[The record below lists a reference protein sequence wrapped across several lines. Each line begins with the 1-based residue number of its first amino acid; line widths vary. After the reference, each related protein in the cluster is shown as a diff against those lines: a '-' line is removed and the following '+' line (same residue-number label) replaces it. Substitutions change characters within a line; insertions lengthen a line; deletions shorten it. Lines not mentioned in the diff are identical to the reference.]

1 MKNRIFF
8 IALISALLSTAA
20 TPAYAATDSFG
31 NEIDWEEDYGYED
44 AAGSE
49 TLPESEAE
57 QESTEYSFAEQVK
70 VLEQMQ
76 QYETTAPTET
86 GYVSASLQSSD
97 KEWSESNI
105 RVTLYDGGRK
115 EEFWLYRQSGWSGRR
130 ELPIGHYTVSKV
142 ETADENYQFTAT
154 PSTFDLTENGS
165 VPITLTLGTA
175 KPQVTLPDNLATAS
189 TATATPEPPQEDT
202 AQAAIPFA
210 AIIVAVIITIIAIAV
225 ISIIKV
231 RKDKQNGYS
240 NNLFD

>member
-1 MKNRIFF
+1 MKNRKLF
-8 IALISALLSTAA
+8 IALISAALLSTAVS
-20 TPAYAATDSFG
+20 PAYAATDSFG
-31 NEIDWEEDYGYED
+31 NEIDWTEDYGYED

-70 VLEQMQ
+70 VLEEMQ

-86 GYVSASLQSSD
+86 GYVSVSLQTPD

-105 RVTLYDGGRK
+105 CLTLYDGGRK
-115 EEFWLYRQSGWSGRR
+115 EEFWLYRQSDWTGRQ
-130 ELPIGHYTVSKV
+130 ELPIGHYTVSKI
-142 ETADENYQFTAT
+142 ETADGNYQFTAT
-154 PSTFDLTENGS
+154 PSTFDLTESAS

-175 KPQVTLPDNLATAS
+175 KPQVILPDNLATAS
-189 TATATPEPPQEDT
+189 TATPEPPQEDT
-202 AQAAIPFA
+202 AQAAIPLA
-210 AIIVAVIITIIAIAV
+210 AIIVAVIITIIVIAA

>member
-8 IALISALLSTAA
+8 IALISALLSTAVS
-20 TPAYAATDSFG
+20 PAYAATDSFG
-31 NEIDWEEDYGYED
+31 NEIDWTEDYGYED

-70 VLEQMQ
+70 VLEEMQ

-86 GYVSASLQSSD
+86 GYVSVSLQTPD

-105 RVTLYDGGRK
+105 RLTLYDGGRK
-115 EEFWLYRQSGWSGRR
+115 EEFWLYRQSGWSGRQ

-142 ETADENYQFTAT
+142 ETADGNYKFTAT
-154 PSTFDLTENGS
+154 PSTFDLSENAS
-165 VPITLTLGTA
+165 VPITLTLGTV
-175 KPQVTLPDNLATAS
+175 KPQVILPDNLATAS
-189 TATATPEPPQEDT
+189 TATPEPPQEDT

>member
-1 MKNRIFF
+1 MKNRKLF
-8 IALISALLSTAA
+8 IALISAALLSTAA

-76 QYETTAPTET
+76 QYETTASAET
-86 GYVSASLQSSD
+86 GYVSASLQPTD

-115 EEFWLYRQSGWSGRR
+115 EEFWLYRQSGWSGRQ

-142 ETADENYQFTAT
+142 ETADGNYKFTAT
-154 PSTFDLTENGS
+154 PSTFDLAENAS

-175 KPQVTLPDNLATAS
+175 KPQVTLPNNLATAS
-189 TATATPEPPQEDT
+189 TATPEPPQEDT
-202 AQAAIPFA
+202 AQAAIPLA
-210 AIIVAVIITIIAIAV
+210 AIIVAVIITIIVIAA

>member
-1 MKNRIFF
+1 MKNRKKI
-8 IALISALLSTAA
+8 IALISAALLSTAA
-20 TPAYAATDSFG
+20 PPAYAATDSFG

-57 QESTEYSFAEQVK
+57 QESAEYSFAEQVK

-76 QYETTAPTET
+76 QYETTAPAET
-86 GYVSASLQSSD
+86 GYVSASLQTPD

-105 RVTLYDGGRK
+105 RLTLYDGGRK
-115 EEFWLYRQSGWSGRR
+115 EEFWLYRQSNWSGRQ

-142 ETADENYQFTAT
+142 ETADGNYKFTAT
-154 PSTFDLTENGS
+154 PSTFDLAENAS

-175 KPQVTLPDNLATAS
+175 KPQVTLPDSLATAS
-189 TATATPEPPQEDT
+189 TATPEPPQEET
-202 AQAAIPFA
+202 AQAAIPLA
-210 AIIVAVIITIIAIAV
+210 AILVAVIVTIIVVAA

>member
-8 IALISALLSTAA
+8 IALISALLSTAVS
-20 TPAYAATDSFG
+20 PAYAATDSFG
-31 NEIDWEEDYGYED
+31 NEIDWTEDYGYED

-70 VLEQMQ
+70 VLEEMQ

-86 GYVSASLQSSD
+86 GYVSVSLQTPD

-105 RVTLYDGGRK
+105 RLTLYDGGRK
-115 EEFWLYRQSGWSGRR
+115 EEFWLYRQSGWSGRQ

-142 ETADENYQFTAT
+142 ETADGNYKFTAT
-154 PSTFDLTENGS
+154 PSTFDLSENAS

-175 KPQVTLPDNLATAS
+175 KPQVILPDNLATAS
-189 TATATPEPPQEDT
+189 TATPEPPQEDT